1 MPRVLHFALFLT
13 GLALL
18 CPVHTQAQVKDSFV
32 QALVGFANAANA
44 SVADDGA
51 AVSAAIEAMAQG
63 LVEWDSALARMES
76 GFASEVGKAPP
87 PIAARMRTA
96 LGAAYL
102 ERGRLDDAFKQ
113 FDAASSLD
121 PQFADVYALRGLALA
136 SANRQA
142 EAAVAYQAA
151 WQRQPANLASAYRA
165 LRSAGSG
172 NGSAMA
178 AVVKALSNEVE
189 RGSTPGDRPAVG
201 FVDAR
206 LLDEGSLSAPVFVPA
221 AFNEPVRLMMQAR
234 YEEAIAS
241 LKTSMPASLAAV
253 RDEQRRVA
261 SADAR
266 SESQDLVAARATLGE
281 AVRAFPQSGLLHW
294 KLGRLQLAL
303 GDEASALRSFEAA
316 AALPL
321 LGGAVHVYGAIG
333 RIRHNQLDLDGAVS
347 AYSKRVD
354 LTPNDAVAHLDLG
367 DVYRAQD
374 RLDEALA
381 EYSIASLLDA
391 TSVRALATAA
401 QMHAAA
407 GRDGS
412 AVTLLR
418 RAVALNPSHLEAR
431 YALSRAL
438 LRLGQDGEAR
448 RELEVFEQLQQKAMQ
463 DQRRQFQ
470 ENQIRID
477 EALKRGGQTEPGR

>member
-1 MPRVLHFALFLT
+1 MPRVSVALL
-13 GLALL
+13 LALVL
-18 CPVHTQAQVKDSFV
+18 VCPARSSAQVKDSFV
-32 QALVGFANAANA
+32 QAMIGFANAANA
-44 SVADDGA
+44 GVADDGA
-51 AVSAAIEAMAQG
+51 AVSAAIDAMAQG
-63 LVEWDSALARMES
+63 LAEWDSALARMES
-76 GFASEVGKAPP
+76 GFTSEIGKAPP

-102 ERGRLDDAFKQ
+102 ERGRVDDALKQ

-121 PQFADVYALRGLALA
+121 PQFADVYVLRGLALG

-142 EAAVAYQAA
+142 EAVAAYGAA
-151 WQRQPANLASAYRA
+151 WQRQPDNMANAYRA
-165 LRSAGSG
+165 LRSAGSA
-172 NGSAMA
+172 SPMA
-178 AVVKALSNEVE
+178 AVVKVLSNEVE
-189 RGSTPGDRPAVG
+189 RGSTPGDKPAVR

-206 LLDEGSLSAPVFVPA
+206 LLDEASVSTPVFVPA
-221 AFNEPVRLMMQAR
+221 AFNDAVGLMAQAR
-234 YEEAIAS
+234 YDEAIAS
-241 LKTSMPASLAAV
+241 LKTSMRTSLSAA
-253 RDEQRRVA
+253 RDEHRRVA

-266 SESQDLVAARATLGE
+266 SEAKDLVAARGALGE
-281 AVRAFPQSGLLHW
+281 AVRAFPQSGQLHW
-294 KLGRLQLAL
+294 KLGRLQLVL
-303 GDEASALRSFEAA
+303 GDDASALRSFETA

-321 LGGAVHVYGAIG
+321 VGGAVHIYAAIG
-333 RIRHNQLDLDGAVS
+333 RIRHTQLDLDGAVA
-347 AYSKRVD
+347 AYSKRAE
-354 LTPNDAVAHLDLG
+354 LTPNDAAAHLDLG

-391 TSVRALATAA
+391 TNVRALATAA
-401 QMHAAA
+401 QIHAAA

-438 LRLGQDGEAR
+438 LRLGLDGEAR
-448 RELEVFEQLQQKAMQ
+448 RELDVFEQLQQKAMQ
-463 DQRRQFQ
+463 DQRRQFE

-477 EALKRGGQTEPGR
+477 ETLKRGGQVEPGR

>member
-1 MPRVLHFALFLT
+1 MPRLHFALSVV
-13 GLALL
+13 ALVL
-18 CPVHTQAQVKDSFV
+18 LSPVHAHAQVKDSFV
-32 QALVGFANAANA
+32 QALVEFANAATGDLDDNGA
-44 SVADDGA
+44 SLAR
-51 AVSAAIEAMAQG
+51 AIDAMAQG
-63 LVEWDSALARMES
+63 LAEWDSALVRMES
-76 GFASEVGKAPP
+76 GLASEMGKAPP

-102 ERGRLDDAFKQ
+102 ERGRLDDAVKQ
-113 FDAASSLD
+113 FDAAVSLD
-121 PQFADVYALRGLALA
+121 PAFADVHVLKGLALEA
-136 SANRQA
+136 ANRQA
-142 EAAVAYQAA
+142 DAAAAYRTA
-151 WQRQPANLASAYRA
+151 WQRQPDNMASAYRS
-165 LRSAGSG
+165 LRLAGR
-172 NGSAMA
+172 GSPSPVAE
-178 AVVKALSNEVE
+178 VVKALSGAVE
-189 RGSTPGDRPAVG
+189 RGSIPGDTSAVM

-206 LLDEGSLSAPVFVPA
+206 LLDEASIGAPVFAPS
-221 AFNEPVRLMMQAR
+221 AFNDAFGLLAQSK
-234 YEEAIAS
+234 YEGAIAT
-241 LKTSMPASLAAV
+241 LKAPERVPVAAV
-253 RDEQRRVA
+253 RDEHARLA
-261 SADAR
+261 AADAR
-266 SESQDLVAARATLGE
+266 TESRDPVGARAALE
-281 AVRAFPQSGLLHW
+281 DAIRAFPKSGMSHW
-294 KLGRLQLAL
+294 MLGQVQLTL
-303 GDEASALRSFEAA
+303 GDDAGALRSFQSA
-316 AALPL
+316 AALPSL
-321 LGGAVHVYGAIG
+321 AGAAHLYAAIG
-333 RIRHNQLDLDGAVS
+333 RIQHNQLDLDGAAS

-354 LTPNDAVAHLDLG
+354 LTPNDAAAHLDLG

-401 QMHAAA
+401 QIHVAA

-438 LRLGQDGEAR
+438 LRLGLDGEAR

-477 EALKRGGQTEPGR
+477 ETLKRSGQAEPGR